1 MNTTSVRPNMFK
13 HMLVNVKIV
22 SPKGETVCSYNT
34 DLADDRQRRVFAEQM
49 TSTYAANQASVV
61 RPVVV
66 EQ

>member
-34 DLADDRQRRVFAEQM
+34 
-49 TSTYAANQASVV
+49 ASVV